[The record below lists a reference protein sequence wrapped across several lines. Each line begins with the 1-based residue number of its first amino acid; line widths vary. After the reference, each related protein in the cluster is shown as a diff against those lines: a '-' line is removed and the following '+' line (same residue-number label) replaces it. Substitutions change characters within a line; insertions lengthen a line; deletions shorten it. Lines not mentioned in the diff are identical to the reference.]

1 MKRDPIRPLGQT
13 VAGRPGAVVHAQGR
27 APSGG
32 GRASTGSGAAAGTAA
47 TIVSALSPSRPGVNL
62 ASESVAGEED
72 PGASLDM
79 GANASGSSSSN
90 APGAVPVSEPPARLN
105 PGDEAA
111 PGTPG
116 TGEGICRE
124 CGGSGRLCG
133 AKCPACDGTGKVTVG
148 VGGA

>member
-1 MKRDPIRPLGQT
+1 MTQHILTRLERFAQAISPGKAWAIRPFTLT
-13 VAGRPGAVVHAQGR
+13 
-27 APSGG
+27 
-32 GRASTGSGAAAGTAA
+32 ASAR
-47 TIVSALSPSRPGVNL
+47 SPEPQEGVNL

-79 GANASGSSSSN
+79 AVGTNIPGSGTGNAAGSN
-90 APGAVPVSEPPARLN
+90 PISEPPPSMN
-105 PGDEAA
+105 PGDEAP

-124 CGGSGRLCG
+124 CGGSGRLAG
-133 AKCPACDGTGKVTVG
+133 ARCPACDGSGKVIVG